1 MIGTDR
7 IGLPVSFLEIDAQR
21 ILNQDWML
29 VHFAESISV
38 ERNTLGRGI
47 YLKFTGLDA
56 QRAPEL
62 GLMAAN
68 NFIRAFGLQF
78 CELSWV
84 SRNSDSAE
92 SRVLETQAMNRKSGF
107 TWVF

>member
-21 ILNQDWML
+21 ILSQDWML

-47 YLKFTGLDA
+47 YLKLTGLDA

-62 GLMAAN
+62 GLMAVN
-68 NFIRAFGLQF
+68 NFIRAFWT
-78 CELSWV
+78 SIV
-84 SRNSDSAE
+84 RI
-92 SRVLETQAMNRKSGF
+92 VLGF
-107 TWVF
+107 TKF